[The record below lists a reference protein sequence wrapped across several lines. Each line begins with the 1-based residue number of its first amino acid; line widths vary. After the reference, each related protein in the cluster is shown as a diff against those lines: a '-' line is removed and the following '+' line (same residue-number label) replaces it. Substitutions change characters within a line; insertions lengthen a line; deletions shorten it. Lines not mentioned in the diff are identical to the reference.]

1 MLCAKGSNSTSQASP
16 EYSAVS
22 GQNTLGEAGQGW
34 CGGSGGDDECADV
47 CRCRRL
53 PVTNG
58 ELPVLPV
65 AVVPTL
71 ATSCHCSHPADHG
84 WKYEIIPYLV
94 STSLHLAAPR
104 PAAAIFKT
112 SKWVD

>member
-1 MLCAKGSNSTSQASP
+1 MCRCVQVQEAAGDKWRAASF
-16 EYSAVS
+16 
-22 GQNTLGEAGQGW
+22 T
-34 CGGSGGDDECADV
+34 CGSGANPGHL
-47 CRCRRL
+47 L
-53 PVTNG
+53 PLQSPCYG
-58 ELPVLPV
+58 
-65 AVVPTL
+65 
-71 ATSCHCSHPADHG
+71 CHADHG